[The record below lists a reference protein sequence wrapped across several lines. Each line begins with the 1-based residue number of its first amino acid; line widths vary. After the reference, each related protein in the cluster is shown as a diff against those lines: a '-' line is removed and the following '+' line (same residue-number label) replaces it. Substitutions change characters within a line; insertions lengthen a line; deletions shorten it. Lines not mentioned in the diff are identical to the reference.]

1 MSRKLT
7 GKEKTLWQS
16 IAAHVTPLRP
26 APPEEIFKAAE
37 LHQKT
42 LEKKIKQA
50 PDKSKSLLPLF
61 KPKAPP
67 AQDVDARTLQRFR
80 RGQMDI
86 DATIDLHGHSVKE
99 AELVLKGFLQACFKR
114 QERCVLVIHGKG
126 SMTGEAKIRKSL
138 PLWLSDMPEIV
149 LAHAPA
155 KPMHGGLGASYV
167 LLRRK
172 RMT

>member
-7 GKEKTLWQS
+7 EGEKNLWRS
-16 IAAHVTPLRP
+16 ITRAIEPLHP
-26 APPEEIFKAAE
+26 QQAIKAAE
-37 LHQKT
+37 KRQLAR
-42 LEKKIKQA
+42 EKKIKQA
-50 PDKSKSLLPLF
+50 PDKPKNMLPLF
-61 KPKAPP
+61 TRKAIP
-67 AQDVDARTLQRFR
+67 AQDVDARTLLRLR

-99 AELVLKGFLQACFKR
+99 AEFVLKAFLQDCYKAQAR
-114 QERCVLVIHGKG
+114 YVLVIHGKG
-126 SMTGEAKIRKSL
+126 SITGEAKIKKEL
-138 PLWLSDMPEIV
+138 PRWFGDLPEII